1 MRFVRPFQPASA
13 ATLALAAIA
22 LLSGCASIDF
32 DQPKSVTHAF
42 DDTDGTFLGKQIDGL
57 AEQHPGESGFY
68 LQADGIE
75 ALASRILLAERAE
88 RSIDTQYYLIKD
100 DVASHAFLS
109 ALLRA
114 ADRGVRVRLLVDD
127 MFMAGNDAGI
137 AGLDSHPNFE
147 IRVFNPFARRS
158 ARFADGITS
167 FSRINRRMHNKSFT
181 IDNQVTIIGG
191 RNIADEYFAARA
203 DVNFGDLDVLT
214 IGPIV
219 NEVSAMFDGYWNHER
234 AAPVE
239 MFADLPDDPAAELE
253 RVRGILEASAENIA
267 TSRYADAVRAE
278 VVKHIE
284 TDAGAFHW
292 APYVLAVD
300 SPDKIVK
307 SRAETAQS
315 ITTTLAASLLSAED
329 EIIIVSPYFVP
340 GRDGI
345 RALSEIQKKG
355 VNVIVITN
363 SLAANNHVTV
373 HGGYAPSRKPLLRN
387 GVRIFEYRPDAHIE
401 GTEIVADDDALATL
415 HTKAFLVDGRE
426 FFIGSFNFDPRSAN
440 INTELGV
447 IIRSPEM
454 AAAASE
460 AVHAALSSQAYE
472 VFLND
477 DDKLRWRSQENG
489 QEVIYKKDP
498 KTSWFKRFLG
508 GFMRLVPMRGQL

>member
-278 VVKHIE
+278 RQHPGVPGDRSFAH
-284 TDAGAFHW
+284 
-292 APYVLAVD
+292 LC
-300 SPDKIVK
+300 SPWSGRNWG
-307 SRAETAQS
+307 SRPGRPRCADPADPAALRSLVRHAAATAQRREVR
-315 ITTTLAASLLSAED
+315 IAVVDHARARVLHDVTRGARLD
-329 EIIIVSPYFVP
+329 P
-340 GRDGI
+340 GRVD
-345 RALSEIQKKG
+345 
-355 VNVIVITN
+355 
-363 SLAANNHVTV
+363 
-373 HGGYAPSRKPLLRN
+373 
-387 GVRIFEYRPDAHIE
+387 
-401 GTEIVADDDALATL
+401 
-415 HTKAFLVDGRE
+415 DGR
-426 FFIGSFNFDPRSAN
+426 STA
-440 INTELGV
+440 GV
-447 IIRSPEM
+447 
-454 AAAASE
+454 
-460 AVHAALSSQAYE
+460 
-472 VFLND
+472 
-477 DDKLRWRSQENG
+477 
-489 QEVIYKKDP
+489 
-498 KTSWFKRFLG
+498 
-508 GFMRLVPMRGQL
+508 